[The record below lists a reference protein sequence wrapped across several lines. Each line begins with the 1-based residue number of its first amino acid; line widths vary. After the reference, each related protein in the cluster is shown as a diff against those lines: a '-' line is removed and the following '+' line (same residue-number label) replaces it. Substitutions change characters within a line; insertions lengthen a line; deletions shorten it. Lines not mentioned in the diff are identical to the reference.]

1 MYNTFI
7 LTIFV
12 RLKTTSMQL
21 DKKLYD
27 DINEYCKENS
37 LKTRDFIHKILK
49 EAFLKEKYG
58 DSPFIKVQMAKKAEE
73 EACEKI
79 KDLIENQVSVPPE
92 IMEIVDEHFFEM
104 LDEPKTQKQ
113 EVVEVTSIT
122 EPIIN
127 DMKQAEE
134 APKPKKKRKLN

>member
-1 MYNTFI
+1 
-7 LTIFV
+7 
-12 RLKTTSMQL
+12 MQL

-58 DSPFIKVQMAKKAEE
+58 DSPFIKVQMTKTAEA

-113 EVVEVTSIT
+113 EVVEVTSMT

>member
-1 MYNTFI
+1 MEI
-7 LTIFV
+7 
-12 RLKTTSMQL
+12 

-27 DINEYCKENS
+27 EINEYCKLNG

-49 EAFLKEKYG
+49 EGFMKEKYG
-58 DSPFIKVQMAKKAEE
+58 ESPFIKVQMTKNAEA

-104 LDEPKTQKQ
+104 LDEPKKEQ
-113 EVVEVTSIT
+113 VTDEQLNIAVKVYEKTLAS
-122 EPIIN
+122 EMAGVSPINNTGVI
-127 DMKQAEE
+127 EI
-134 APKPKKKRKLN
+134 PKPKKKRKLN

>member
-1 MYNTFI
+1 MEI
-7 LTIFV
+7 
-12 RLKTTSMQL
+12 

-27 DINEYCKENS
+27 EINEYCKLNG

-49 EAFLKEKYG
+49 EGFMKEKYG
-58 DSPFIKVQMAKKAEE
+58 ESPFIKVQMTKTAEA

-104 LDEPKTQKQ
+104 LDEPKKEQ
-113 EVVEVTSIT
+113 VTGEQLNIAVGVYEKTFGSEMAGIN
-122 EPIIN
+122 PINNTSVI
-127 DMKQAEE
+127 EI
-134 APKPKKKRKLN
+134 PKPKKKRKLN

>member
-1 MYNTFI
+1 MEI
-7 LTIFV
+7 
-12 RLKTTSMQL
+12 

-27 DINEYCKENS
+27 EINEYCKLNG

-49 EAFLKEKYG
+49 EGFMKKKYG
-58 DSPFIKVQMAKKAEE
+58 ESPFIKVQMTKTAEA

-92 IMEIVDEHFFEM
+92 IMEVVDEYFFEM
-104 LDEPKTQKQ
+104 LDEPKKEKEQLTDEQLKIAVGTYKTTLGS
-113 EVVEVTSIT
+113 EMTGI
-122 EPIIN
+122 PIEN
-127 DMKQAEE
+127 NGVDE